1 MPKSK
6 FSGTLNEK
14 IILPDRP
21 KMPSQAMSFLS
32 PDVTY
37 EYRQSLEKYSHEQH
51 IELRKKQAEKIPAL
65 YEFYGIDINAPDAK
79 EWLIISLAEDC
90 IPGFQYQ
97 SEPSVGRD
105 ETWNDLVFLELFFDV
120 EKLKSKNNESADK
133 LKFTTERACKILVKQ
148 EPWASRLKA
157 KGYGTVTPKTLQN
170 KYADAKRS
178 FLVKMYIENHGTDNA
193 QELLVK
199 GIVDAIFKKRN
210 FKK

>member
-6 FSGTLNEK
+6 FSGTLKKK
-14 IILPDRP
+14 IILPDPP
-21 KMPSQAMSFLS
+21 KVPSQAMSFLS
-32 PDVTY
+32 PDLVD
-37 EYRQSLEKYSHEQH
+37 EYRQVLEKYLREQH

-65 YEFYGIDINAPDAK
+65 YEFYGIDINAADAK
-79 EWLIISLAEDC
+79 EWLVISLAEDY

-97 SEPSVGRD
+97 SEPSAGRQEIWD
-105 ETWNDLVFLELFFDV
+105 DLTFLELFFDV
-120 EKLKSKNNESADK
+120 EKLKSKNNRNVEQ

-157 KGYGTVTPKTLQN
+157 KGYGAITAKNLQN
-170 KYADAKRS
+170 KYAKAKES
-178 FLVKMYIENHGTDNA
+178 FLVRMYIENSGTGNA

-210 FKK
+210 SN